1 MRGEYSTRQK
11 RELLRFLKD
20 HNLENFSVDEVTFR
34 LQDEGTQIG
43 RSTVYRYLES
53 LAEQG
58 TVRKYQNAQGMTQY
72 QHIEDEA
79 RCANHF
85 HMMCKRC
92 GALLHVDCGLM
103 QSLTAHIAEEH
114 GFALDPRETVLVGVC
129 ARCSGMKKEEETCD
143 GTDHTEGCHHC
154 L

>member
-11 RELLRFLKD
+11 RELLRFMKA
-20 HNLENFSVDEVTFR
+20 HSLENFSVDDVVFR
-34 LQDEGTQIG
+34 LQGEGNAIG
-43 RSTVYRYLES
+43 RSTVYRYLEA

-72 QHIEDEA
+72 QHVEDESQ
-79 RCANHF
+79 CASHF

-92 GALLHVDCGLM
+92 GQLLHVDCDLM
-103 QSLTAHIAEEH
+103 QSLTSHIADHH
-114 GFALDPRETVLVGVC
+114 GFSLDARETVLVGVC
-129 ARCSGMKKEEETCD
+129 ARCAGQDREE
-143 GTDHTEGCHHC
+143 GHHGADHAEGCHHC

>member
-1 MRGEYSTRQK
+1 MATADKKLNEVLIDVRG
-11 RELLRFLKD
+11 LRKQF
-20 HNLENFSVDEVTFR
+20 
-34 LQDEGTQIG
+34 
-43 RSTVYRYLES
+43 
-53 LAEQG
+53 
-58 TVRKYQNAQGMTQY
+58 
-72 QHIEDEA
+72 
-79 RCANHF
+79 
-85 HMMCKRC
+85 